1 MFPRINSTLSA
12 YLKNSRYRTGAS
24 VALAIAAAAGVG
36 TASATAGAGPW
47 ASSLNSL
54 AIPGH
59 GTSHA
64 PAGQAGTNTFHAVV
78 APAPG
83 SQALG
88 KHPAAPRSGQQP
100 PRAGQPRGANIQLAA
115 QQKPAAPPP
124 HAQPPHQVPSGILAA
139 LPPLPAHH
147 AAPARQPG
155 PAKAPAVKAP
165 AVKAPAPVHF
175 AAPARPAAPAQ
186 PYTIYDAV
194 RPDAIPS
201 GQQQVAVYGNG
212 NYQASWS
219 AVHGRSRVLWIDTN
233 GSNPG
238 CDVLDVEPGDATPSG
253 AAVWVRQRLT
263 RWPNHLAVV
272 YTMRSEWNQVKA
284 AIASLPGPMQ
294 SRVRYWIAD
303 PTGVPH
309 IVPGS
314 NATQWYWGSNFDKTM
329 ALPGFDG

>member
-1 MFPRINSTLSA
+1 MIPRINSTLSA

-54 AIPGH
+54 AMTGH
-59 GTSHA
+59 ASDA
-64 PAGQAGTNTFHAVV
+64 PAGQAGTNIFHAVV
-78 APAPG
+78 TPAPG
-83 SQALG
+83 RQPVQR
-88 KHPAAPRSGQQP
+88 PAAPRNGQQP
-100 PRAGQPRGANIQLAA
+100 PGAGQPKAVHVQLAA
-115 QQKPAAPPP
+115 QQKPAVQHP
-124 HAQPPHQVPSGILAA
+124 QQSPSGILAA

-147 AAPARQPG
+147 PARAGHPAPAKG
-155 PAKAPAVKAP
+155 PAGKAHLGKAPAGKVP
-165 AVKAPAPVHF
+165 AALHF
-175 AAPARPAAPAQ
+175 AAPPKPPAPQ

-194 RPDAIPS
+194 SPGAIPA
-201 GQQQVAVYGNG
+201 GQAQVAVYGNG
-212 NYQASWS
+212 HYQASWS
-219 AVHGRSRVLWIDTN
+219 DVHGRQRVLWIDTN

-272 YTMRSEWNQVKA
+272 YTMRSEWQQVKA
-284 AIASLPGPMQ
+284 AIGTLPGPMK

-303 PTGVPH
+303 PTGIQH

-314 NATQWYWGSNFDKTM
+314 SATQWYWGANFDKTT